1 MEGSRG
7 RTALAERSKLERRV
21 LAASPNPE
29 INYAFGVL
37 DTVAKT
43 LTVMRA
49 EYDVAET
56 QAKFVGV
63 GLPDV
68 LAQRLGVGR

>member
-1 MEGSRG
+1 MNCGAVGQPRDG
-7 RTALAERSKLERRV
+7 DWRA
-21 LAASPNPE
+21 
-29 INYAFGVL
+29 AFGVL

-56 QAKFVGV
+56 QAKIVGV